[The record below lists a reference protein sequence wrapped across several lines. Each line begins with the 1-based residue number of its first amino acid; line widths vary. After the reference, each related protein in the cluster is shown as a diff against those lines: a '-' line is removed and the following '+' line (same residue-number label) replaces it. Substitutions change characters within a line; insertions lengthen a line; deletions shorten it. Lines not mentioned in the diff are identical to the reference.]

1 MVDRLH
7 VFIAGRVQ
15 GVGFR
20 YSTARQATA
29 LGLTGWVRN
38 LPDGRVEA
46 EFEGPKPALD
56 DMLGWCREGPA
67 LAHVTDVTLEW
78 ESGEARYDRFSLR
91 GF

>member
-7 VFIAGRVQ
+7 VFITGRVQ

-20 YSTARQATA
+20 YSTARQANA

-38 LPDGRVEA
+38 LPDDRVEA
-46 EFEGPKPALD
+46 EFEGPKMALD
-56 DMLGWCREGPA
+56 DMLDWCRSGPA
-67 LAHVTDVTLEW
+67 LAGVTDVELQW
-78 ESGEARYDRFSLR
+78 ESGEARYDRFRLR